1 MNPWLGV
8 SVESLAMKKRKH
20 TPSTRKVRRDLV
32 GGKRGDGDKRKRAIR
47 RPDPR
52 KIRVGRTDPSL
63 TAVAGLVMF
72 GSFLRDFGVDRML
85 RQLFGDLKSRLLGI
99 YPMEAQLRL
108 LIDAFVVGE
117 HRVFGVEGLA
127 ADPLF
132 VMLAGGVLPS
142 IDTLYRDLD
151 RFDDGALRGLTG
163 LMVTQGLVPVRSLRR
178 RQVVHLDIDTT
189 VTPVFGAEMEG
200 AVPGPNPHY
209 RGRPSYHP
217 ILARVAETDT
227 CVNAE
232 LRTGDTGFGNDDAS
246 FVGSTIDCVRNV
258 IGGKPLLYVRIDAAG
273 DCSAIMRTTH
283 DRGALFLV
291 KARMTADLSG
301 AVAMHQ
307 RWRATDWDAD
317 GRPCREVAEIA
328 FRRGEWGESSKLPVR
343 VIAVRTRE
351 RERGKQLY
359 LWEGLDWTVQ
369 TYLTNDTFSDPDDL
383 AWDYDGR
390 AGIEPLIAEWKTAWG
405 IGKFSCSG
413 FLANGASLMLKLL
426 SHNLVRRYVHERVP
440 KLRGWRT
447 SWIRRT
453 LFVVPGRLT
462 RSGRRRRIHMQ
473 PRPALAPQL
482 E

>member
-1 MNPWLGV
+1 
-8 SVESLAMKKRKH
+8 MKKRKH

-32 GGKRGDGDKRKRAIR
+32 GGKRGDGDKRTRAIR

-63 TAVAGLVMF
+63 TAVAGLVAF
-72 GSFLRDFGVDRML
+72 GSFLRDLGVDRTL
-85 RQLFGDLKSRLLGI
+85 RQLFGELKSRLLGI
-99 YPMEAQLRL
+99 YPIEAQLRL

-142 IDTLYRDLD
+142 VDTLYRDLD
-151 RFDDGALRGLTG
+151 RFDDEALHNLTG
-163 LMVTQGLVPVRSLRR
+163 LMVTHGLVPVRSLRQR
-178 RQVVHLDIDTT
+178 RIVHLDIDTT
-189 VTPVFGAEMEG
+189 VTPVFGAEMQG
-200 AVPGPNPHY
+200 AVPGPNPRY

-217 ILARVAETDT
+217 IVARVAQTDT
-227 CVNAE
+227 CVNAA

-246 FVGSTIDCVRNV
+246 FVGATIDYVRSA

-273 DCSAIMRTTH
+273 DCSAIMRATH
-283 DRGALFLV
+283 ERGALFLV
-291 KARMTADLSG
+291 KARMTADLCG

-317 GRPCREVAEIA
+317 GLPCREVAEIA
-328 FRRGEWGESSKLPVR
+328 FRRGEWGAPSKLPVR

-369 TYLTNDTFSDPDDL
+369 TYLTNDMFSDPDDL

-413 FLANGASLMLKLL
+413 FLANAASLMLKLL

-447 SWIRRT
+447 SWVRRT
-453 LFVVPGRLT
+453 LFLVPGRLT
-462 RSGRRRRIHMQ
+462 RTGRCRQIRMQ
-473 PRPALAPQL
+473 PRPALELPQL